1 MKIDLLILYNVE
13 KPTQASLFWCLIK
26 TSTAGSSKTNQ
37 EIDLIDFTVPT
48 YKPIV
53 LALAREILKAPSQN
67 SGSVKQLVLQ
77 QLQCLT

>member
-1 MKIDLLILYNVE
+1 MKIDFLILYNVE

-26 TSTAGSSKTNQ
+26 TSTAGSSKTNL
-37 EIDLIDFTVPT
+37 EIDLIGFTAPT
-48 YKPIV
+48 YKPIA
-53 LALAREILKAPSQN
+53 LALARKNLKAASQT